1 MSLQT
6 WKDEFYS
13 EVDSNTE
20 FTETTY
26 AELQARNPLN
36 Q

>member
-26 AELQARNPLN
+26 SLTYEPR
-36 Q
+36 